1 MNNHNI
7 ETICLHHG
15 AVEDTVHKG
24 AISPIYMSTAY
35 EFNDVKQKRYPRY
48 INTPNQ
54 EGLCKKI
61 AAIEKGEYALIFG
74 SGMAAVSCSLLSHLK
89 SGDHVIF
96 YNDIY
101 GGTRNLIKNEFSD
114 YNISYSF
121 ASGSSVEDFK
131 ECIKENTKGIYIESP
146 SNPLL
151 NIVDMKAISD
161 LAISNNLWTMID
173 NTFASPINQNPITF
187 GIDIVIHSATKY
199 LGGHSDISAGAVIAS
214 KDHINKIYESAKN
227 LGGTISEFSAWLL
240 ERSIKTLPIRVRE
253 QNKNAQELAFFLEKH
268 PQVSKVYYPGLVS
281 HKDHKIAKKQM
292 NGFGGMLSIEISSN
306 IDPDLF
312 LKSLKIIKP
321 VMSLAGVEST
331 ANYPKL
337 TSHFSLTQEER
348 DDQGISDQLI
358 RLSAGIESIE
368 DLKNDIRNAFKLSFN
383 EN

>member
-1 MNNHNI
+1 M
-7 ETICLHHG
+7 
-15 AVEDTVHKG
+15 
-24 AISPIYMSTAY
+24 
-35 EFNDVKQKRYPRY
+35 
-48 INTPNQ
+48 
-54 EGLCKKI
+54 
-61 AAIEKGEYALIFG
+61 
-74 SGMAAVSCSLLSHLK
+74 
-89 SGDHVIF
+89 
-96 YNDIY
+96 
-101 GGTRNLIKNEFSD
+101 
-114 YNISYSF
+114 
-121 ASGSSVEDFK
+121 
-131 ECIKENTKGIYIESP
+131 CIR
-146 SNPLL
+146 
-151 NIVDMKAISD
+151 DR
-161 LAISNNLWTMID
+161 
-173 NTFASPINQNPITF
+173 
-187 GIDIVIHSATKY
+187 Y

>member
-1 MNNHNI
+1 MIKHNI

-15 AVEDTVHKG
+15 AVEDSVHKG
-24 AISPIYMSTAY
+24 VISPIYMSTAY
-35 EFNDVKQKRYPRY
+35 QFNDVKEKRYPRY

-61 AAIEKGEYALIFG
+61 AAIERGERALVFG
-74 SGMAAVSCSLLSHLK
+74 SGMAAISTSLLSHLN

-101 GGTRNLIKNEFSD
+101 GGTRNLIKKEFSN

-121 ASGSSVEDFK
+121 AAGSSVDDFK
-131 ECIKENTKGIYIESP
+131 ECIQENTKGIYIESP

-151 NIVDMKAISD
+151 KIVDMKAISD
-161 LAISNNLWTMID
+161 MAKSCKLWTMID
-173 NTFASPINQNPITF
+173 NTFASPINQNPIAF

-214 KDHINKIYESAKN
+214 KKHIDRIYESAKN

-253 QNKNAQELAFFLEKH
+253 QNKNALELAVFLENH
-268 PQVSKVYYPGLVS
+268 SQVYKVYYPGLVS
-281 HKDHKIAKKQM
+281 HQDHEIAKKQM
-292 NGFGGMLSIEISSN
+292 SGYGGMLSIEISSK
-306 IDPDLF
+306 IDPGLF
-312 LKSLKIIKP
+312 LKNLKIIKP

-331 ANYPKL
+331 ANYPKS
-337 TSHFSLTQEER
+337 TSHFSLTDKER
-348 DDQGISDQLI
+348 DHQGISDHLI

-368 DLKNDIRNAFKLSFN
+368 DLKNDIDNALKTSLYES
-383 EN
+383 